1 MARVCEMT
9 GRRTRT
15 GNRVSRRGIAK
26 KKGGIGLR
34 CTGRSMRKFKPN
46 IHPVRVLTPWG
57 SVVRMKLSAKA
68 IKTGK
73 VTLSHKGRMV
83 TFPLVRALRGSN
95 REFTRAQRG
104 NS

>member
-1 MARVCEMT
+1 MT

-46 IHPVRVLTPWG
+46 IHTVRVLTPWG
-57 SVVRMKLSAKA
+57 ATVRMKLSAKA
-68 IKTGK
+68 IKTGRI
-73 VTLSHKGRMV
+73 TMQHKGQTV
-83 TFPLVRALRGSN
+83 TFPLARALRGTN
-95 REFTRAQRG
+95 RRFSKAQKPA
-104 NS
+104 

>member
-1 MARVCEMT
+1 MT

-34 CTGRSMRKFKPN
+34 CTGRSLRKFKPN
-46 IHPVRVLTPWG
+46 IHLVRVLTPWG
-57 SVVRMKLSAKA
+57 SIVRMKLSAKA
-68 IKTGK
+68 IKTGRI
-73 VTLSHKGRMV
+73 VMQHKGLAV

-95 REFTRAQRG
+95 QQFSRAQDHSRAQAAV
-104 NS
+104 

>member
-15 GNRVSRRGIAK
+15 GNQVSRRGIAK

-46 IHPVRVLTPWG
+46 IHTVRVLTPWG
-57 SVVRMKLSAKA
+57 SMVRMKLSAKA
-68 IKTGK
+68 IKTG
-73 VTLSHKGRMV
+73 VISMRHQGRV
-83 TFPLVRALRGSN
+83 VKFPLMRALRGTN
-95 REFTRAQRG
+95 REFSKAQKG
-104 NS
+104 

>member
-26 KKGGIGLR
+26 SKGGIGLR
-34 CTGRSMRKFKPN
+34 CTGRSLRKFKPN
-46 IHPVRVLTPWG
+46 IHLVRLLTPWG

-73 VTLSHKGRMV
+73 ITLQHKGQQV
-83 TFPLVRALRGSN
+83 TFPLVRALRGRN
-95 REFTRAQRG
+95 REFTKAQVA
-104 NS
+104 S

>member
-9 GRRTRT
+9 GRRTQT

-34 CTGRSMRKFKPN
+34 CTGRTLRKFKPN
-46 IHPVRVLTPWG
+46 VHNVRILTPWG
-57 SVVRMKLSAKA
+57 SVVRMKLSARA

-73 VTLSHKGRMV
+73 VTMQHKGKEV

-95 REFTRAQRG
+95 RAFSKAQKPAE
-104 NS
+104 

>member
-15 GNRVSRRGIAK
+15 GNSVSRRGIAK

-46 IHPVRVLTPWG
+46 IHTVRVLTPWG
-57 SVVRMKLSAKA
+57 SIVRMKLSAKA
-68 IKTGK
+68 IKTGQI
-73 VTLSHKGRMV
+73 TMQRKGCTV

-95 REFTRAQRG
+95 REFTQAQRPTT
-104 NS
+104 